1 MSKLT
6 TFILLLAI
14 SALACGQPV
23 SPPAILAE
31 KPILA
36 EPTANKPAAPSLVPD
51 VSKMVVCAD
60 ALNVRVGPGTSYET
74 TAETLIRGT
83 IVTMKG
89 TPINSEDGGMW
100 QEITAPV
107 SGYINL
113 KHLCGD

>member
-1 MSKLT
+1 MNKLT
-6 TFILLLAI
+6 AFLILLAL
-14 SALACGQPV
+14 SALAC
-23 SPPAILAE
+23 SNTPAVIA
-31 KPILA
+31 A
-36 EPTANKPAAPSLVPD
+36 QPTANTRAAPSLVPD
-51 VSKMVVCAD
+51 VGTMVVCAD
-60 ALNVRVGPGTSYET
+60 ALNVRIGAGTSYET